1 MTEHAHRLRRDIL
14 WNLAPV
20 VLLAGVGLGM
30 NFLIG
35 TAWGAEALG
44 AFNLVT
50 TALFAFAVLGAAGLQ
65 FAVLRAIA
73 ERPDDPDRVAAVVVG
88 ALVPAVGFAAASTA
102 AFVLLR
108 GVLGDMLGSPAV
120 TTGIAWA
127 APGLFC
133 FALNKVLLGVVN
145 GLRRMRAFAVYT
157 SVRYLLIAGA
167 LAAALVS
174 GMPGPRL
181 PVIWSIAEGA
191 LLVVLA
197 VETLA
202 SVRRGRAHGWRA
214 WTARHL
220 DYGLRGVL
228 ATLAY
233 EVNTKLDVWMLG
245 MALPDGPVGIY
256 SLASALF
263 EGALQLSIVLQAN
276 VNPLI
281 ARHLARGEV
290 TEVERL
296 VRGQRRWFVPVVVG
310 CCAIGAASY
319 PVIIPWLIGD
329 PAFAAGAAPFAIL
342 MGGVALTSPWLPFNQ
357 LLLMAGHPGW
367 HTIYV
372 VGVVLSAYVA
382 NLLLI
387 PPLGLVGAALGA
399 GGALVVSAVTVRALG
414 RVIAGVRL

>member
-1 MTEHAHRLRRDIL
+1 MTEHARRLRRDIL

-20 VLLAGVGLGM
+20 ILLAGVGLGM

-35 TAWGAEALG
+35 SVCGAEALG

-73 ERPDDPDRVAAVVVG
+73 EHPDDPDRVAAVVVG
-88 ALVPAVGFAAASTA
+88 ALVPAVGCAAASTA

-167 LAAALVS
+167 LAGALAA

-202 SVRRGRAHGWRA
+202 SVRLGRAHGWRA

-233 EVNTKLDVWMLG
+233 EVNSKLDVWMLG
-245 MALPDGPVGIY
+245 MALPDRQVGIY

-290 TEVERL
+290 AEVEQL

-310 CCAIGAASY
+310 CCA
-319 PVIIPWLIGD
+319 
-329 PAFAAGAAPFAIL
+329 
-342 MGGVALTSPWLPFNQ
+342 
-357 LLLMAGHPGW
+357 
-367 HTIYV
+367 
-372 VGVVLSAYVA
+372 
-382 NLLLI
+382 
-387 PPLGLVGAALGA
+387 LGA
-399 GGALVVSAVTVRALG
+399 VLLPRADPVADRRPRVRCRRG
-414 RVIAGVRL
+414 SRSRS